1 MVPKPVYGEKDD
13 DAEKDNN
20 ESCTFSNWREFNIH
34 DDDCYGDDDDD
45 DGDGDSKNNGSV
57 KNENGKGDGKGVEE
71 DTAYLFRLFDEEDD
85 DDTYED
91 IFYEYPM
98 PILTSMTMTGDENN
112 NDHDNDN
119 DNDSDS
125 NSDSDNEKVDAAK
138 CTKIVTIRHHSA
150 YPNSTGLAVWR
161 SAEILARYLC
171 VCEQQQQQQ
180 QLLQQKVGVKRD
192 SRENKTTDFFVQ
204 VQNKKVL
211 ELGAGAGKLFE

>member
-45 DGDGDSKNNGSV
+45 DDGDSKNNGSV
-57 KNENGKGDGKGVEE
+57 KKENGKGDGKGVEE

-119 DNDSDS
+119 DSDS
-125 NSDSDNEKVDAAK
+125 NSDSDNKNADAAK

-192 SRENKTTDFFVQ
+192 SREDKTTDFFVQ

>member
-1 MVPKPVYGEKDD
+1 MVSRPDYSENDD
-13 DAEKDNN
+13 DAEKEND

-45 DGDGDSKNNGSV
+45 DGD
-57 KNENGKGDGKGVEE
+57 NENDGDGKVVEE
-71 DTAYLFRLFDEEDD
+71 DTAYLFRLFDEQDD
-85 DDTYED
+85 DDIYED
-91 IFYEYPM
+91 IFYEYTMPM
-98 PILTSMTMTGDENN
+98 LTSMTMTEDDNN
-112 NDHDNDN
+112 NNNNSDNDN
-119 DNDSDS
+119 V
-125 NSDSDNEKVDAAK
+125 KADAAK

-180 QLLQQKVGVKRD
+180 LLQQKVGIKRD
-192 SRENKTTDFFVQ
+192 SREDKTTDFFVQ

>member
-45 DGDGDSKNNGSV
+45 DGD
-57 KNENGKGDGKGVEE
+57 NENDGDGKVVEE

-112 NDHDNDN
+112 NDHDNDI
-119 DNDSDS
+119 DSDS
-125 NSDSDNEKVDAAK
+125 NSDNDNEKVDAAK

-180 QLLQQKVGVKRD
+180 QLLQQKVGIKTD
-192 SRENKTTDFFVQ
+192 SRENKTTDSFVQ

>member
-1 MVPKPVYGEKDD
+1 MGSKTVYGEKDD
-13 DAEKDNN
+13 DAEKDND

-45 DGDGDSKNNGSV
+45 DGDSKNNGSV
-57 KNENGKGDGKGVEE
+57 KNENGKGDGKGVKE
-71 DTAYLFRLFDEEDD
+71 DTAYLSRLFDEEDD
-85 DDTYED
+85 DDIYED

-98 PILTSMTMTGDENN
+98 PMLTSMTMTEDDNN
-112 NDHDNDN
+112 S
-119 DNDSDS
+119 DSDS
-125 NSDSDNEKVDAAK
+125 NSDNDNDNEKVDAAK

-161 SAEILARYLC
+161 GAEILARYLC

-192 SRENKTTDFFVQ
+192 SRENRTTDFFVQ

>member
-45 DGDGDSKNNGSV
+45 DGD
-57 KNENGKGDGKGVEE
+57 NENDGDGKVVEE
-71 DTAYLFRLFDEEDD
+71 DTAYLFRLFDEQDD
-85 DDTYED
+85 HDIYED
-91 IFYEYPM
+91 IFYEYTMPM
-98 PILTSMTMTGDENN
+98 LTSMTMTEDDNN
-112 NDHDNDN
+112 NNNNSDNDN
-119 DNDSDS
+119 V
-125 NSDSDNEKVDAAK
+125 KADAAK

-180 QLLQQKVGVKRD
+180 LLQQKVGIKRD
-192 SRENKTTDFFVQ
+192 SREDKTTDFFVQ

>member
-45 DGDGDSKNNGSV
+45 DDNKNNGSV
-57 KNENGKGDGKGVEE
+57 KNENRKGEGVGE

-85 DDTYED
+85 DDVYED
-91 IFYEYPM
+91 IIYEYPM
-98 PILTSMTMTGDENN
+98 PMLTSMTMTEDDNN
-112 NDHDNDN
+112 SDG
-119 DNDSDS
+119 DS
-125 NSDSDNEKVDAAK
+125 NSDNDNEKVDAAK

-180 QLLQQKVGVKRD
+180 LLQQKVGIKTD
-192 SRENKTTDFFVQ
+192 SRENKTTDSFVQ

-211 ELGAGAGKLFE
+211 ELGAGAGEFLSSKTLYI